1 VVPAHSVQRLTR
13 HKSACFRSRAPGPVS
28 GQLYETRRLEGP
40 AIDGSA
46 FLVPFGYRHS
56 LLGRPVPATGFR
68 FPYGRPTTTT
78 RCDGPD
84 GVTTFHTHEKR
95 PGRVPAIPGSSGVHA
110 TIGQCSVAACRFS
123 TARSLSSPPA
133 RPDSGSCRNEASPLV
148 HSGSPFRSSPHLW
161 HPVGAGTLG
170 LPPGLRTRPLPAT
183 HARGGDR
190 SRTLTEVTSST
201 SSRTSNRRTT
211 QGVRPR
217 VALVCGR
224 RACCQCSCSRG
235 KVRP

>member
-1 VVPAHSVQRLTR
+1 MVPLSWCLSATGIRFLGVLFPPRDSASLTVGLPPR
-13 HKSACFRSRAPGPVS
+13 QGAMDLTGLPRSTRMRNDRVGC
-28 GQLYETRRLEGP
+28 QLY
-40 AIDGSA
+40 
-46 FLVPFGYRHS
+46 
-56 LLGRPVPATGFR
+56 
-68 FPYGRPTTTT
+68 
-78 RCDGPD
+78 
-84 GVTTFHTHEKR
+84 
-95 PGRVPAIPGSSGVHA
+95 PGSSGVHA

-217 VALVCGR
+217 VALIGGR
-224 RACCQCSCSRG
+224 RGRSPERRQALL
-235 KVRP
+235 RPRWKP